1 MMRILKALILGGLV
15 TGAGWAQPAGT
26 NYDES
31 KVPAYTLPDPLA
43 GVKTASDWKKRR
55 ADILR
60 MFTDQMYGRSPGK
73 PAKLSFEPVN
83 IEKAAL
89 GGKALRK
96 IVMLRMEHEG
106 RKLQAELLLYLPAD
120 VKGRVPV
127 FLGLNFNGNHAVTDE
142 TAIPVSSQWMRNN
155 PAQGIENNRATAK
168 NRASEAS
175 RWQVEKIV
183 ERGYGVAT
191 MYYGDIDPDFDDGF
205 ANGVHG
211 LMGGSRDAGSW
222 GSVAAWAWGLSR
234 AMDYLATDSGVDR
247 DRVAVMGHSRLGK
260 ASLWAGAVDERFAM
274 VISNNSGCGGAALSR
289 RAFGE
294 TVNRINTSFPHWFA
308 LNFRRYNDKESELPV
323 DQHMLVS
330 LIAPRPVY
338 VASAVEDQWAD
349 PKGEF
354 LSAVHAGPVYR
365 LLGKSDLGVT
375 GMPGLNQPVMRT
387 IGYHIREGKH
397 DVTLYDWERY
407 MDFADLHWRKK

>member
-1 MMRILKALILGGLV
+1 MMRILKALILGWLV
-15 TGAGWAQPAGT
+15 TVAGWAQPAGT
-26 NYDES
+26 HYDES
-31 KVPAYTLPDPLA
+31 KVPAYTLPDPLN
-43 GVKTASDWKKRR
+43 GVKSASDWKKRR
-55 ADILR
+55 AEILDL
-60 MFTDQMYGRSPGK
+60 FTGQMYGRSPGK

-106 RKLQAELLLYLPAD
+106 KKLEAELLLYLPAD
-120 VKGRVPV
+120 AKGRVPV
-127 FLGLNFNGNHAVTDE
+127 FAGLNFGGNHAVTRE
-142 TAIPVSSQWMRNN
+142 TDIPVSRQWMRNN
-155 PAQGIENNRATAK
+155 PAQGVENNRATEK
-168 NRASEAS
+168 SRGSESS
-175 RWQVEKIV
+175 RWALERIL

-205 ANGVHG
+205 SNGVHG
-211 LMGGSRDAGSW
+211 FMGGRRAEDSW

-234 AMDYLATDSGVDR
+234 MMDYLATDSGVDR

-260 ASLWAGAVDERFAM
+260 AALWAGAVDERFAI

-294 TVNRINTSFPHWFA
+294 TVNRMNTSFPHWFA
-308 LNFRRYNDKESELPV
+308 LNFRQYNDRESELPF
-323 DQHMLVS
+323 DQHML
-330 LIAPRPVY
+330 LALMAPRPVY

-349 PKGEF
+349 PRGEF

-365 LLGKSDLGVT
+365 LLGKQDLSVKD
-375 GMPGLNQPVMRT
+375 MPALNQPVMRT